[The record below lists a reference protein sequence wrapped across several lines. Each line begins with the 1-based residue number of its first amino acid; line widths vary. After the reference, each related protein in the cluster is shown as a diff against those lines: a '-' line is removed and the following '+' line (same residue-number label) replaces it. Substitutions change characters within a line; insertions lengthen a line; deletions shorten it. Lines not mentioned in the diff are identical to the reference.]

1 MNPIELYKNL
11 PKTNCG
17 RCGQKTCMAFAI
29 SVVNGSFALEAC
41 TELQRDKFEQLSSK
55 ITKVDTI
62 ESILETLRQEVRKI
76 DLAQVAGAL
85 GAEVVPD
92 GVRIRCL
99 GRDFV
104 IDKNGDI
111 TSESEA
117 SLWMKI
123 LLLIYLKMGGGVEP
137 SGNWVSFDSLKMGNI
152 KAAAFTRECQG
163 PLTELFKQDFGACV
177 NAIKAIGATSVQGQ
191 PSTQAWI
198 VRLLPNLPALIMYW
212 QGDSEFPAE
221 VKMLFDGTA
230 DRFLDV
236 ESLVFLLRELVI
248 LVKESRVAR

>member
-1 MNPIELYKNL
+1 MNPVELYKNL

-29 SVVNGSFALEAC
+29 SVVNGNSDLQAC
-41 TELQRDKFEQLSSK
+41 TELQRDKLEQLSIK
-55 ITKVDTI
+55 ITPVDTV

-76 DLAQVAGAL
+76 ELAQVAGPL
-85 GAEVVPD
+85 GAEVVPN
-92 GVRIRCL
+92 GVKIRCL

-104 IDKNGDI
+104 IDNNGDI
-111 TSESEA
+111 TSEAEA

-137 SGNWVSFDSLKMGNI
+137 SANWVSFDSLKMGNI
-152 KAAAFTRECQG
+152 KAAAFKRECEG
-163 PLTELFKQDFGACV
+163 PLTELFKQDFDACV
-177 NAIKAIGATSVQGQ
+177 NAIKAIGAVPVEGQ
-191 PSTQAWI
+191 PSTYAWMAP
-198 VRLLPNLPALIMYW
+198 LLPNLPALIMYW

-248 LVKESRVAR
+248 LVKESRL

>member
-1 MNPIELYKNL
+1 MNPVELYKSL

-29 SVVNGSFALEAC
+29 SVVKGNSALEAC
-41 TELQRDKFEQLSSK
+41 TELQRDKLEQLSIK
-55 ITKVDTI
+55 ITPVDTV

-76 DLAQVAGAL
+76 DLAQVADAL
-85 GAEVVPD
+85 GAEVVPG

-104 IDKNGDI
+104 IDNNGDI
-111 TSESEA
+111 TSEAQA

-152 KAAAFTRECQG
+152 KASAFKRECEG
-163 PLTELFKQDFGACV
+163 PLTELFKHGFDACV
-177 NAIKAIGATSVQGQ
+177 NAIKTIGAVSVEGQ
-191 PSTQAWI
+191 PSTQAWM
-198 VRLLPNLPALIMYW
+198 VPLLPKLPALLMYW

-248 LVKESRVAR
+248 LVKESR